1 MPSLPESVAARW
13 RELATEI
20 RRHDRLYYQAAA
32 PEISDADYDALMKEL
47 EELEAAH
54 PELRVPESPSQRVAG
69 ERDEAFPSHAHRVP
83 LLSLSNTYSREEL
96 NEFFERVRKGLDLEE
111 EEAEALVWSVEP
123 KVDGVALAL
132 TYEAGRLAMAATRG
146 DGRSGDVV
154 TANAYTLLD
163 LPARLPEPL
172 DLELRAEVYMDR
184 RRFAALNAA
193 REAAGEELF
202 ANPRNLTAGTL
213 KLLDSREVA
222 RRGLSLAIYAVV
234 DADAAG
240 HDASLEA
247 AAKLGLPVM
256 QERALCAG
264 SARVLAAIEALDAK
278 RAELPFETDGAVVK
292 LDDFALQAR
301 LGATSKSP
309 RWGIAFKFAAEE
321 AETRVREIRLQVGR
335 TGAVTPVAELEPVSL
350 AGTTVSRATLHNRD
364 EIERL
369 DIRQNDTVRIM
380 KGGEIIPKV
389 IEVLVDARDGD
400 EEPYRFPESCPAC
413 AAPLRFAEEE
423 VAVRCEN
430 PACPA
435 QLRRRIEHFAS
446 RGALDIEGLGKQW
459 VEILVEQG
467 LVKHF
472 ADLFRLEKER
482 LLELDRMGE
491 KSADNLLEALESAK
505 GRAWRRKIF
514 ALGIRHVGAETARI
528 LAESYPDLESLRA
541 APEEALQELEEVGP
555 VVAASLRDF
564 FTRSSAVAELTA
576 LEETGFFAHSEEET
590 SPPPPPPDE
599 QWLAGRRVVITGSF
613 EDVTRE
619 ELKTWLQSRGAK
631 VSGSVSGRTDLLL
644 AGERAGSKLE
654 KARGLGVEVWDEAR
668 FLSERDAAEADRS

>member
-1 MPSLPESVAARW
+1 MPPVPDTAAARW

-32 PEISDADYDALMKEL
+32 PEISDVDYDALMKEL
-47 EELEAAH
+47 ETIEAAH
-54 PELRVPESPSQRVAG
+54 PELRVPGSPSQRVAG
-69 ERDEAFPSHAHRVP
+69 EQDEAFPSHAHRVP
-83 LLSLSNTYSREEL
+83 MLSLSNTYSREEL
-96 NEFFERVRKGLDLEE
+96 GGFFERVAKGLDLD
-111 EEAEALVWSVEP
+111 EEAAKDLTWSVEP

-146 DGRSGDVV
+146 DGHSGDAV
-154 TANAYTLLD
+154 TANAFTLID
-163 LPARLPEPL
+163 LPSELPESI

-184 RRFAALNAA
+184 RRFVRLNAA

-234 DADAAG
+234 DSAAAG
-240 HDASLEA
+240 HGASLDA
-247 AAKLGLPVM
+247 AAELGLPVM
-256 QERALCAG
+256 PERRLCRGPEA
-264 SARVLAAIEALDAK
+264 VLAAIDVLDARRSK
-278 RAELPFETDGAVVK
+278 LPFETDGAVVK
-292 LDDFALQAR
+292 LDDFALQER
-301 LGATSKSP
+301 LGATAKSP

-321 AETRVREIRLQVGR
+321 VETRVREIRLQVGR
-335 TGAVTPVAELEPVSL
+335 TGAVTPVAELEPVTL

-369 DIRQNDTVRIM
+369 GIRQNDTVRIV

-389 IEVLVDARDGD
+389 IAVLTDRREGAQ
-400 EEPYRFPESCPAC
+400 EPYRFPETCPAC
-413 AAPLRFAEEE
+413 DAPLSFAEEE

-435 QLRRRIEHFAS
+435 QLRRRLEHFAS

-459 VEILVEQG
+459 VEILVEQE

-472 ADLFRLEKER
+472 ADLFRLTREQ
-482 LLELDRMGE
+482 LLELERMGE
-491 KSADNLLEALESAK
+491 KSADNLLAAIETAK

-528 LAESYPDLESLRA
+528 LAGSYPDLETLRE
-541 APEEALQELEEVGP
+541 APEEALQELDEVGP
-555 VVAASLRDF
+555 VVAASLLDF
-564 FTRSSAVAELTA
+564 FTRDSAVAEVAA
-576 LEETGFFAHSEEET
+576 LEDVGFFEHSEQEAV
-590 SPPPPPPDE
+590 SPPSE
-599 QWLAGRRVVITGSF
+599 ERWLTGKRVVITGSF
-613 EDVTRE
+613 SDVTRE

-644 AGERAGSKLE
+644 AGEKAGGKLE
-654 KARGLGVEVWDEAR
+654 KARSLGVEVWDEAR
-668 FLSERDAAEADRS
+668 FLAERDDAEAGEA